1 MKTVLIT
8 GGTSGIGLE
17 LVKYF
22 DSGEYDVYFTTRSQS
37 KADTVIQEHQ
47 LNARSC
53 MVDFS
58 SLESVTA
65 LAQRLKSTLP
75 SLDILIN
82 NAGTWQ
88 MEFVETQ
95 DGIEMNFAVNHL
107 APMLLTL
114 ELLPLLHAAPAS
126 RIINTSSGA
135 HRRDILN
142 FDDLEFRNTTYNG
155 VQTYSQSK
163 ICNILF
169 SLQLAQLLKGSST
182 TVNTVHPGYVKTDLF
197 ENMNARNWEGV
208 PTAFEGARSAI
219 YAAESPE
226 LEGVS
231 AQYFYKEA
239 VEPRISA
246 LAQDPV
252 MAKTLWDKS
261 MAYLSAFRSSEP

>member
-22 DSGEYDVYFTTRSQS
+22 DKGAYNVYFTTRNQS
-37 KADTVIQEHQ
+37 KADAIIQEHQ
-47 LNARSC
+47 LSAQSC

-58 SLESVTA
+58 SLESVVA
-65 LAQRLKSTLP
+65 LAQKLKETLP

-88 MEFVETQ
+88 MEFLETK

-114 ELLPLLHAAPAS
+114 ELLPLLNAGPAS

-135 HRRDILN
+135 HRRDILR

-155 VQTYSQSK
+155 IQTYSQSK

-169 SLQLAQLLKGSST
+169 SLQLAQQLKGIST

-197 ENMNARNWEGV
+197 ENMNARNWENV

-219 YAAESPE
+219 FAAESPD

-246 LAQDPV
+246 LAKDQTA
-252 MAKTLWDKS
+252 AKKLWEKS
-261 MAYLSAFRSSEP
+261 MEYLSKFIQA

>member
-22 DSGEYDVYFTTRSQS
+22 DKGAYNVYFTTRNQS
-37 KADTVIQEHQ
+37 KADKLIQEHQ
-47 LNARSC
+47 LSATSC

-58 SLESVTA
+58 SLRSVVE
-65 LAQRLKSTLP
+65 LAQKLRKTLP

-88 MEFVETQ
+88 MEFLETK

-114 ELLPLLHAAPAS
+114 ELLPLLNTGPAS

-155 VQTYSQSK
+155 IQTYSQSK

-169 SLQLAQLLKGSST
+169 SLHLAQQLRGTST

-197 ENMNARNWEGV
+197 ENMNSRNWENV

-219 YAAESPE
+219 YAAESPD
-226 LEGVS
+226 LESIS

-239 VEPRISA
+239 IEPRISA
-246 LAQDPV
+246 LAKDPV
-252 MAKTLWDKS
+252 AAEKLWKKS
-261 MAYLSAFRSSEP
+261 MAYLSKFIPT